1 MCGGELDA
9 EPAVDAAAGV
19 GCAKGRAGALA
30 VAEADVFDED
40 GRELGAGRGGG
51 EGGEDCVILYHWT
64 AGWPTM
70 TLPKARVLLPE
81 RRAVPVPVSET
92 KAGLALAPAV
102 TERRP

>member
-1 MCGGELDA
+1 MSSIRMAANWGLGEA
-9 EPAVDAAAGV
+9 AVRV
-19 GCAKGRAGALA
+19 VK
-30 VAEADVFDED
+30 
-40 GRELGAGRGGG
+40 
-51 EGGEDCVILYHWT
+51 DCVILYHWT

-92 KAGLALAPAV
+92 KAGLALAPAM